1 MAIYTPQQLQTL
13 PEHRF
18 ILRQAGKNGGIHA
31 KKRRAPA
38 ADPLG
43 HGGTFG
49 GHLARVKMRTEEE
62 NLQVDL
68 LFKIAAIGLAIAF
81 LNMVLT
87 RAGRDDQALLVT
99 IAGIVIV
106 LLVLVDEIA
115 ALFAAI
121 RRVFSL

>member
-1 MAIYTPQQLQTL
+1 M
-13 PEHRF
+13 
-18 ILRQAGKNGGIHA
+18 
-31 KKRRAPA
+31 
-38 ADPLG
+38 D
-43 HGGTFG
+43 HGGTFAG
-49 GHLARVKMRTEEE
+49 DFARVKTRTEEE

-99 IAGIVIV
+99 IAGIVVV

>member
-1 MAIYTPQQLQTL
+1 
-13 PEHRF
+13 
-18 ILRQAGKNGGIHA
+18 
-31 KKRRAPA
+31 
-38 ADPLG
+38 
-43 HGGTFG
+43 
-49 GHLARVKMRTEEE
+49 MRTEEE

-68 LFKIAAIGLAIAF
+68 LFKIAAIGLAIAV